1 MPADALAT
9 LTAFSAAAVAQDL
22 ARSPAVVEM
31 LVAGGGARNTSL
43 MRELRRRCRGLQ
55 LRPLAELGIGD
66 SIIVVE
72 SADTSLPDAPRA
84 TTLIYVPDTQA
95 VAKTLTEKGWYIQD
109 APAETPY
116 GETQATLVDHHGN
129 IWYIATFH
137 APTA

>member
-1 MPADALAT
+1 MAIPYIRHGQGMVRPYLFAT
-9 LTAFSAAAVAQDL
+9 NQDL
-22 ARSPAVVEM
+22 LDLTDS
-31 LVAGGGARNTSL
+31 LGARILEQHDFGNHCFHT
-43 MRELRRRCRGLQ
+43 EL
-55 LRPLAELGIGD
+55 AIGD

-72 SADTSLPDAPRA
+72 SADTPLPDAPRA

-95 VAKTLTEKGWYIQD
+95 VANTLAEKGWYIQD